1 MTTANPMNS
10 AKKAIIW
17 REWKKGIPMSVICRL
32 IEKPSA
38 TVFSYLRY
46 HGGIE
51 PRRRNRRPSALSMLE
66 RESISRGLAVGIS
79 IRAIASSL
87 GRSPSTVSREVSK
100 NGGFSRYRATE
111 ADQAARKRARRP
123 KTCLLVSNAILRT
136 LVTEKLAENWS
147 PEQISGWLRLTYAD
161 SSEMHV
167 SHETIYKSLF
177 IQTRDIFKKELRK
190 HLRTGRKFR
199 HSRTHRAGYRQK
211 NLDGFSINERP
222 AFVEDRVVPGHWEGD
237 LICGTGNS
245 YIATVVERQTRFT
258 LLVKV
263 ASKETKSV
271 ISALSQ
277 QMNTLPTALK
287 QSLTWDRGTEMMSHR
302 DFSAATKI
310 DVYFCDPQSPW
321 QRGTNENTNGLL
333 RQYFPK
339 GSCLSNY
346 SQNDLNEVAERLNNR
361 PRKTLAFHSPAD
373 RLTEVLS

>member
-1 MTTANPMNS
+1 MTTANPMNP
-10 AKKAIIW
+10 ARKAIIW
-17 REWKKGIPMSVICRL
+17 REWKKGAPMSVICRL
-32 IEKPSA
+32 IEKPPA

-51 PRRRNRRPSALSMLE
+51 PRRRTRRLSALSMLE
-66 RESISRGLAVGIS
+66 REGISRGLAVGIS
-79 IRAIASSL
+79 IRAIASIL

-100 NGGFSRYRATE
+100 NGGSGRYRATE
-111 ADQAARKRARRP
+111 ADHAARKRAKRP
-123 KTCLLVSNAILRT
+123 KTCLLISNAMLRT
-136 LVTEKLAENWS
+136 LVTDKLAENWS
-147 PEQISGWLRLTYAD
+147 PEQISGWLRRTYAD
-161 SSEMHV
+161 SSDMHV

-177 IQTRDIFKKELRK
+177 IQTRGIFKKELRK

-199 HSRTHRAGYRQK
+199 HSKTHRAGYRQK
-211 NLDGFSINERP
+211 NLDGVSISERP
-222 AFVEDRVVPGHWEGD
+222 AFIENRAVPGHWEGD
-237 LICGTGNS
+237 LICGTVNS

-263 ASKETKSV
+263 ASSETKSV
-271 ISALSQ
+271 VSALSQ
-277 QMNTLPTALK
+277 QMYTLPAALK

-346 SQNDLNEVAERLNNR
+346 SQNDLNKVAEKLNSR
-361 PRKTLAFHSPAD
+361 PRKTLAFQSPAD

>member
-1 MTTANPMNS
+1 
-10 AKKAIIW
+10 
-17 REWKKGIPMSVICRL
+17 MSVICRL
-32 IEKPSA
+32 IEKPPA
-38 TVFSYLRY
+38 TVFPYLRY

-51 PRRRNRRPSALSMLE
+51 PRRRTRRPSALSMLE
-66 RESISRGLAVGIS
+66 REGISRGLAVGIS
-79 IRAIASSL
+79 IRAIARTL

-100 NGGFSRYRATE
+100 NGGPGRYRATE
-111 ADQAARKRARRP
+111 ADHAARKRAKRP
-123 KTCLLVSNAILRT
+123 KTCLLVSNAMLRT
-136 LVTEKLAENWS
+136 LVTDKLSENWS
-147 PEQISGWLRLTYAD
+147 PEQISGWLRRTYAY
-161 SSEMHV
+161 SSEMRV

-177 IQTRDIFKKELRK
+177 IQTRSIFEKALRK

-199 HSRTHRAGYRQK
+199 HSRNHLTGYRQRK
-211 NLDGFSINERP
+211 LDGVSISERP
-222 AFVEDRVVPGHWEGD
+222 AFVEDRAVPGHWEGD

-263 ASKETKSV
+263 VSKETKSV
-271 ISALSQ
+271 VSALTQ
-277 QMNTLPTALK
+277 QMYTLPTALK
-287 QSLTWDRGTEMMSHR
+287 QSLTWDRGTEMMNHR

-346 SQNDLNEVAERLNNR
+346 SQNDLNEVAKKLNSR
-361 PRKTLAFHSPAD
+361 PRKALAFQSPAG
-373 RLTEVLS
+373 RPIEVLS